1 MALKQNK
8 KKTEEEAKEKK
19 EEDKEIRDNDG
30 KAQND
35 DTCTAGE
42 DVQEDKETSNKE
54 VNLLLWERKFV
65 YLLHTSSEWLR
76 SAT

>member
-19 EEDKEIRDNDG
+19 EEEKEIRDNDG
-30 KAQND
+30 KTQND
-35 DTCTAGE
+35 DTGTAGE
-42 DVQEDKETSNKE
+42 NVQEDKETSNKE
-54 VNLLLWERKFV
+54 VNLLLWEMKFV
-65 YLLHTSSEWLR
+65 YLLQSSSEWSR